1 MVSCGAVR
9 GGGSHAG
16 GEVTGVG
23 ANSYSEPVPYGMV
36 LVDVGSMREGP
47 SQRDSVWGIDS
58 TAHGI
63 SVDAFWMDET
73 EITNSKYKQF
83 VYWVRDSII
92 RERLA
97 DPAYGG
103 NEEFKIE
110 EDKEGNPVTPHLNWS
125 KSIPWKNPS
134 EDTATKSTTSP
145 KPQNA
150 STASMPLGVIIT
162 PTTRSTTP
170 CPPSARTPLLST
182 TTAASSARRSRARC
196 RASSTS

>member
-1 MVSCGAVR
+1 MKKLLLIIVIAIVTVSCGSIR
-9 GGGSHAG
+9 RTGSSG

-23 ANSYSEPVPYGMV
+23 AVAFSESTPYGMV
-36 LVDVGSMREGP
+36 LIDCGSMREGP
-47 SQRDSVWGIDS
+47 AQRDSVWGIDS

-73 EITNSKYKQF
+73 EISNSKYKQF

-110 EDKEGNPVTPHLNWS
+110 EDKMRSEPS
-125 KSIPWKNPS
+125 KAF
-134 EDTATKSTTSP
+134 T
-145 KPQNA
+145 A
-150 STASMPLGVIIT
+150 STSS
-162 PTTRSTTP
+162 RERKNS
-170 CPPSARTPLLST
+170 TPL
-182 TTAASSARRSRARC
+182 R
-196 RASSTS
+196 